1 MKATTLLFSAMMLTS
16 ITACTQSTTSAAAP
30 KEFQANIKPDVQ
42 LVDARTAGE
51 YAQGHLAN
59 ARNLDWNGG
68 ELQQR
73 VGELDPKKPVLIYCA
88 SGRRSAAA
96 AAFLKEKGFTKVVD
110 LAGGIGAWQQ
120 AGMPVTR

>member
-1 MKATTLLFSAMMLTS
+1 
-16 ITACTQSTTSAAAP
+16 
-30 KEFQANIKPDVQ
+30 
-42 LVDARTAGE
+42 
-51 YAQGHLAN
+51 
-59 ARNLDWNGG
+59 
-68 ELQQR
+68 LQQR

>member
-16 ITACTQSTTSAAAP
+16 ITACTQSTTSAVAP
-30 KEFQANIKPDVQ
+30 KEFQANMNPDVQ

>member
-16 ITACTQSTTSAAAP
+16 ITACTQSTTSAVAP